1 MRVSHIFLM
10 ILTEFF
16 KNKDAL
22 LHSKALPDMF
32 QTDEELELGNH
43 EL

>member
-1 MRVSHIFLM
+1 MLW

-22 LHSKALPDMF
+22 LHSKALSDMF
-32 QTDEELELGNH
+32 QADEELELRNH